1 MKKFPVDEPREIGKK
16 RDRLSS
22 KELSF
27 VKDNLAE
34 VVLRKKLKEFVR
46 KEMSLIKEGVY
57 APGIFKAITSDPG
70 FQSRMQQNKQNQQ
83 VTPGTTPPTTPPSA
97 STPTLPPTTI
107 PPVTQTPPVTPT
119 PSATAVSGNTGGR
132 VNMPTQ
138 PGDTGG
144 PVNMPTQPGDTGG
157 QVQY

>member
-57 APGIFKAITSDPG
+57 DPGIFKAV
-70 FQSRMQQNKQNQQ
+70 FL
-83 VTPGTTPPTTPPSA
+83 A
-97 STPTLPPTTI
+97 
-107 PPVTQTPPVTPT
+107 
-119 PSATAVSGNTGGR
+119 
-132 VNMPTQ
+132 
-138 PGDTGG
+138 GG
-144 PVNMPTQPGDTGG
+144 PGSGKSYVAGGLFGIPDKLNISMTGMKMVDQDKEYKYLLKKHG
-157 QVQY
+157 FDPEFLNQFPEDLFTHI